1 MMWLLFIYFATI
13 SVVAGVLTVSLR
25 NAVHCAL
32 ALLTLLFHIAGLFVM
47 LNAEFL
53 AAVQIIVYAGA
64 ILILYLFVLMLMNL
78 KTEEQHL
85 HKKHSTVLYASLI
98 LLGEL
103 LILLMLSPFGG
114 TLGTATPEIVLQTG
128 PSHAVGITMFSDYL
142 LLFEIVGI
150 FLLGAVIGAIV
161 LAKTPVKA
169 ETQEPVNTPQ
179 PKNHHDDSSFRL
191 CCRQCHSVYDRI
203 DRRPH
208 PTQLSL
214 LS

>member
-1 MMWLLFIYFATI
+1 MWLLFIYFATV

-64 ILILYLFVLMLMNL
+64 SLILYLFVLMLMNL

-85 HKKHSTVLYASLI
+85 HKKHSYLI
-98 LLGEL
+98 FAGMGLLAEL
-103 LILLMLSPFGG
+103 LILLLLSPYGG
-114 TLGTATPEIVLQTG
+114 RIGTATPEVILEAG

-161 LAKTPVKA
+161 LAKTPAKT
-169 ETQEPVNTPQ
+169 ENQEPANSPTP
-179 PKNHHDDSSFRL
+179 
-191 CCRQCHSVYDRI
+191 
-203 DRRPH
+203 
-208 PTQLSL
+208 
-214 LS
+214 